1 MTADDEGIDA
11 LFAEWKA
18 AMSSGDIETL
28 LSLITDD
35 AEFWTHGAAA
45 VKGRDQVR
53 ALFIAFFDTVQM
65 HQDFEELER
74 VVGEDAA
81 FIRGF
86 ETNRLTPRSG
96 GDPVEVRQRAFML
109 LRRAGGKWL
118 FARGMTN
125 REQ

>member
-1 MTADDEGIDA
+1 MTPGDEIDS
-11 LFAEWKA
+11 LFAEWKS

-45 VKGRDQVR
+45 VKGRDAVR
-53 ALFIAFFDTVQM
+53 TLFVAFFDTVSM
-65 HQDFEELER
+65 RQDFEELER
-74 VVGEDAA
+74 FVAGDFA
-81 FIRGF
+81 FVRGF
-86 ETNRLTPRSG
+86 ETNFLTPTAG
-96 GDPVEVRQRAFML
+96 GGPVEVHQRAFML
-109 LRRAGGKWL
+109 LRRVDGKWR